1 MICEKCGKNEAT
13 IHYSEI
19 INGKK
24 RSYALC
30 RDCADEMGVGDIPTP
45 SFGFGTDSLL
55 STFFGDMFPTLTQD
69 RRRTQTPE
77 RRCPV
82 CGASL
87 SDIASDGKVGCSE
100 CYRTFREELMPTIRR
115 IHGSAVYKGENGEKP
130 EKAAEGKSQAAE
142 GMRETPS
149 EPRSEADALR
159 AELYEAIKNEDF
171 ERAAVLRDKIKA
183 LGAN

>member
-24 RSYALC
+24 TSYTLC
-30 RDCADEMGVGDIPTP
+30 HDCAEKMGIGDIPAP

-55 STFFGDMFPTLTQD
+55 STFFGDMFPASAEK
-69 RRRTQTPE
+69 RRTASPD

-87 SDIASDGKVGCSE
+87 SDIAADGKVGCSE
-100 CYRTFREELMPTIRR
+100 CYRTFRAELMPTIRR
-115 IHGSAVYKGENGEKP
+115 IHGSVVYKGEQQTADNN
-130 EKAAEGKSQAAE
+130 A
-142 GMRETPS
+142 PS
-149 EPRSEADALR
+149 ATTEPRSEADTLR

-171 ERAAVLRDKIKA
+171 ERAAVLRDKIKS